1 METIGLILFGLVLL
15 GLIIWQGKDFS
26 MNTYRISYVYDN
38 RKLLAIDVVSKSIRS
53 ATNEALLILRKRSDL
68 SNNKKL
74 FVWIS
79 SDLINEQ
86 LSYRGA

>member
-1 METIGLILFGLVLL
+1 METIGLILLGLVLL
-15 GLIIWQGKDFS
+15 VLIVWQGKDFN
-26 MNTYRISYVYDN
+26 MNTYRVSYVYDN
-38 RKLLAIDVVSKSIRS
+38 RKLLAVDVVSKTKRS
-53 ATNEALLILRKRSDL
+53 ATNEALLLLKKRPDL

-79 SDLINEQ
+79 SDLIGEQ